1 MRLSE
6 SAGGLKAGRI
16 SPKFQPA
23 ITDCK
28 ATQYQAAWPREATL
42 K

>member
-6 SAGGLKAGRI
+6 SAGGLKSRAN
-16 SPKFQPA
+16 QPA

-28 ATQYQAAWPREATL
+28 ATQYQAVWPREATL